1 MENDHRNA
9 GSGLSEIHRTEEE
22 LGYDTN
28 KNGYGTDHLGI
39 DEYRKENIQKIEQN
53 HVENEEKEVERT
65 SFSFAQNV
73 GVQGRFELPMQ
84 QEEIGAVLIH
94 GGNEDNLHLKVLAE
108 YSKEKSME
116 ELADFLQKTFQGG
129 NGYELNGNKVCA
141 WYEMDGIH
149 LSNDVSSR
157 ENPMQILPW
166 KDAAIRIGELIDYG
180 KYSTNVE
187 VAEAFSFERAELSEK
202 LWFLKGDLSDEVKN
216 QFLPILNE
224 KQRNGYPE
232 KTEYLTKKLED
243 KEFRVNLKE
252 EYIEFF
258 KAYKENSN
266 VLRFHNHDLDDISK
280 RLDDLELPR
289 KEFTSTLIE
298 LPAIQGFITE
308 DEIDRYLS
316 SGSNVSGGKERIY
329 NFFREAHTTEERA
342 NFLKDEYGT
351 GGQTHALSRARGSSE
366 WHDAKGIK
374 LEKENCKDIILKW
387 NQVVKKIDNLIENG
401 KY

>member
-342 NFLKDEYGT
+342 
-351 GGQTHALSRARGSSE
+351 
-366 WHDAKGIK
+366 
-374 LEKENCKDIILKW
+374 
-387 NQVVKKIDNLIENG
+387 
-401 KY
+401 